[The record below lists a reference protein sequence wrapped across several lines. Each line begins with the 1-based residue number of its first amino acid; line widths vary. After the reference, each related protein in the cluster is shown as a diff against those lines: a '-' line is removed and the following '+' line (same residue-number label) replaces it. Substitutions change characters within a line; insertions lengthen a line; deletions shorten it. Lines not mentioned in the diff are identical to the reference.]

1 MYAHK
6 EEMKMLLWQFANVTF
21 KATKQLK
28 NFYYKGKYFVS
39 YSEQKHK
46 MSAL

>member
-28 NFYYKGKYFVS
+28 TFTIRENILSPTLNKNI
-39 YSEQKHK
+39 
-46 MSAL
+46 L